1 MRAAKNQV
9 RYLAAAGVLLAGTAW
24 AGTVYRAAPAV
35 SGPNPAQLRTLAE
48 RVGSATPEIDP
59 LLDAA
64 PSTGAMRIS
73 LPSVKKP
80 STSSG
85 PKLNAPVLPAAGT
98 ATPAASPEPAKPAP
112 TPEPVN
118 PVKSI
123 ALMGVTNRGDVET
136 AWLVNL
142 ENQERELAAVGDRA
156 FGMTIK
162 DIEPE
167 QVVLTDGTEEYL
179 LHLGEKQIPV
189 AQAAST
195 ADSGF
200 DGSGF
205 DGADGTGR
213 RRGRNGGGGWG
224 GQGSNG
230 SGSSGRRGS
239 WGGGGSGGSGGWGG
253 RSASSSSS
261 YSGGSGGSGSSYGS
275 SNSGNSG
282 RRNGG
287 YSSNSTSSGRSGGG
301 YSGGGGG
308 GYSGGGGGYSGR
320 GSSGSTSQF
329 AAGASGATSN
339 PQTARRRGG
348 QLTGDTPAQPSP
360 DAISNPQTQ
369 RRIGTSSGSA
379 FGTQQQSQN
388 GRSSGFG
395 NSGRTR

>member
-9 RYLAAAGVLLAGTAW
+9 RYLGAAGVLLAGTAW
-24 AGTVYRAAPAV
+24 AGTVYRTAPAV
-35 SGPNPAQLRTLAE
+35 SGPNPAQLRTLAARLE
-48 RVGSATPEIDP
+48 SSTPETDP

-64 PSTGAMRIS
+64 PSTGAVRIS

-85 PKLNAPVLPAAGT
+85 PKLNAPVLPSAGT
-98 ATPAASPEPAKPAP
+98 APAPAAEPAKPTPA
-112 TPEPVN
+112 PEPVN

-167 QVVLTDGTEEYL
+167 QVVLTDGNEEYL

-189 AQAAST
+189 AQVAST
-195 ADSGF
+195 ADAGNGGGF
-200 DGSGF
+200 DPNGG
-205 DGADGTGR
+205 GG

-224 GQGSNG
+224 GQGGNN
-230 SGSSGRRGS
+230 SGFSGRRGS
-239 WGGGGSGGSGGWGG
+239 WGGGGSSNWGGGG
-253 RSASSSSS
+253 RSSGGS
-261 YSGGSGGSGSSYGS
+261 YSGGASSSGSSYGS
-275 SNSGNSG
+275 SNSGYSG

-287 YSSNSTSSGRSGGG
+287 YSSNSGSSYGRSGGG

-308 GYSGGGGGYSGR
+308 GYSGGGGGR
-320 GSSGSTSQF
+320 GSSNSTSQF
-329 AAGASGATSN
+329 AAGSSGSTSN

-348 QLTGDTPAQPSP
+348 QLTGDTPAQPMPS
-360 DAISNPQTQ
+360 AISNPQTQ

-379 FGTQQQSQN
+379 FGTQQQGQS
-388 GRSSGFG
+388 GRNSGFS
-395 NSGRTR
+395 NSGRSR